1 MTVLACSGHEHNT
14 YVFNTDTS
22 SRLEQQCCG
31 SNGGF
36 LNSIISY
43 CGGSYG
49 GSRGCSRGSFLQ
61 SVVSGAI
68 LALAGRAFSGIF
80 NGNLACYSSGLS
92 SIYGGFSGMCTGLS
106 GAWNNFSGMCT
117 GLAGSLGGFMGI
129 DMNAMLAQSPL
140 GQMAILEAENQKIQE
155 ERAEKIEKYK
165 SVIDPALEAAG
176 QKVNTRS
183 QLYSELLS
191 KCEAIKT
198 AEPNISDEALKIR
211 LENFARARCYDK
223 ELTTFVNQDKVD
235 TLAVAEEGAINE
247 SYAKVG
253 NGYVE
258 LMDANTDGKVD
269 VKEFTEY
276 ETQVVKDKDKKG
288 AAEEAAATM
297 FAVIDTNGDD
307 KLDAGELAAYNYLTA
322 TYTDAEGAEPTA
334 AELTKDEVEKFAEA
348 SEAMVGE
355 ENLDKQVEMQRR
367 LKAIKDEHFSNI

>member
-22 SRLEQQCCG
+22 SRLEQKCCG
-31 SNGGF
+31 GNGGF
-36 LNSIISY
+36 LNSVLSCCI
-43 CGGSYG
+43 GGYG
-49 GSRGCSRGSFLQ
+49 TGSCSSKGGFWQNVLSGILIGVAGKAF
-61 SVVSGAI
+61 GAI
-68 LALAGRAFSGIF
+68 FS
-80 NGNLACYSSGLS
+80 GNLACYSGVMSPMFS
-92 SIYGGFSGMCTGLS
+92 GFSGMCTGLV
-106 GAWNNFSGMCT
+106 
-117 GLAGSLGGFMGI
+117 GSLGGFMGI

-155 ERAEKIEKYK
+155 EKAEKIEKYK

-198 AEPNISDEALKIR
+198 AEPNISDDALKIR

-269 VKEFTEY
+269 VNEYVKY
-276 ETQVVKDKDKKG
+276 ETQVVKDKDEKA

-297 FAVIDTNGDD
+297 FAVMDTNGDD

-355 ENLDKQVEMQRR
+355 ENLDKQAEMQRR